1 MIDSL
6 YIATTGLNAQQSK
19 IDVISNNIANV
30 STVAYKKNTVNFQ
43 DILYKEV
50 SLDDVASASGANAEY
65 TGFGVS
71 ASSNE
76 KVFTDGN
83 LKVTNSPLDL
93 AIIGKGFFEVSLTD
107 GTSAFTRAGAFKLDN
122 DGFITDK
129 NGNRLATLVQIP
141 ADYESIYISPDGL
154 VSVKLPNET
163 STLEVGRL
171 EMSSFVNPNGLRP
184 MGNNLYASTF
194 ESGDGII
201 SYPGENGLGQLSQG
215 YLESSNVEYVG
226 ELTDLVLTQRAYE
239 MNSKMI
245 QVSDQIMGIINN
257 LYRS

>member
-19 IDVISNNIANV
+19 IDAISNNIANV
-30 STVAYKKNTVNFQ
+30 GTVAYKKNSVSFE
-43 DILYKEV
+43 DIMYRE
-50 SLDDVASASGANAEY
+50 VASIDFPAVEASNTEY
-65 TGFGVS
+65 TGFGVT
-71 ASSNE
+71 ASNSE
-76 KVFTDGN
+76 KVFTDGS
-83 LKVTNSPLDL
+83 LKLTNSSLDL
-93 AIIGKGFFEVSLTD
+93 AINGKGFFEVILPD
-107 GTSAFTRAGAFKLDN
+107 GTSAYTRAGSFGLDG

-129 NGNRLATLVQIP
+129 AGNRLANYLQIP
-141 ADYESIYISPDGL
+141 SDYEAIYVSPDG
-154 VSVKLPNET
+154 VISIKVPNET
-163 STLEVGRL
+163 NTIEVGRL

-184 MGNNLYASTF
+184 MGNNLYMATQ
-194 ESGDGII
+194 ESGDGIV
-201 SYPGENGLGQLSQG
+201 SNPGENGLGSLSQG
-215 YLESSNVEYVG
+215 YLETSNVEYVD